1 MLKNIFTDD
10 AGKRSSPIQ
19 KIIYLYPFNI
29 KNEYNMKFNT
39 LALLALLSL
48 GAVSCKEK
56 TVSDQ
61 ENSAV
66 TQTKSGNLTTDE
78 LKTEINGI
86 THRSY
91 AAYNADLEGPLPV
104 VFVLPEWWGL
114 NDSVKDRDHK
124 LAELGYY
131 AGGKD

>member
-61 ENSAV
+61 GNSGG
-66 TQTKSGNLTTDE
+66 TQTRSGNLTTGG
-78 LKTEINGI
+78 LKREITGLA
-86 THRSY
+86 HRSY
-91 AAYNADLEGPLPV
+91 AAYNAGLGGPLPV
-104 VFVLPEWWGL
+104 VVVLPEWWGL
-114 NDSVKDRDHK
+114 NDYVENGVHQ

-131 AGGKD
+131 AVG